1 MGFTNETIE
10 QDAIV
15 AVETIALSR
24 DIDLRTAA
32 ALYMLQVTGLSPIID
47 TIHGPFRFSYEHCM
61 KVTCLSLRGE
71 KDDVVKGQYQ
81 ATVNDFI
88 WVWEHPLLKLR

>member
-1 MGFTNETIE
+1 MGFTSETIE

-32 ALYMLQVTGLSPIID
+32 ALYMLQVTGLPPIVD
-47 TIHGPFRFSYEHCM
+47 TIHGSFRFSYDHCM
-61 KVTCLSLRGE
+61 KVTYLSLKGE
-71 KDDVVKGQYQ
+71 KADVVKRQHQ
-81 ATVNDFI
+81 TIINDFI
-88 WVWEHPLLKLR
+88 WVWEHPLLKF